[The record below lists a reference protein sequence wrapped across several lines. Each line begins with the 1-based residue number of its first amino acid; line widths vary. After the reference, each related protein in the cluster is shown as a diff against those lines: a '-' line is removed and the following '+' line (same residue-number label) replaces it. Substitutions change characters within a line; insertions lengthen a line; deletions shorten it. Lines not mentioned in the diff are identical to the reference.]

1 MKDEKNKALCAS
13 LYHFSFILYHLA
25 KLCIAQIYHLSFVI
39 YHLAKLCFAPNT
51 LPQSLLH
58 E

>member
-1 MKDEKNKALCAS
+1 MKKIKALCAS

-25 KLCIAQIYHLSFVI
+25 KLCIAQIYHLSFII